1 MREPSYYMSGGRL
14 FILVEVT
21 NRPTHPQPVC
31 PYHHHHHYYCSSSS
45 LLALTSSLALTVAM
59 GAGRDN
65 GRRWRQLLGQ
75 HCVCSGSSYDDTF
88 MVVALGR
95 ASSWA
100 CSLGLGDYGGGP
112 DYWLGRDALATP
124 TLREERTGSR
134 RPRRRRDGLTYLV
147 TPSVRGGTGSRRRA
161 TRPRHASDTH
171 PPCLLAARGG
181 VTWVRRRDVA
191 ACVGSVA
198 LGVTHFT
205 L

>member
-100 CSLGLGDYGGGP
+100 CSLGLGDYGGGT
-112 DYWLGRDALATP
+112 WLLT
-124 TLREERTGSR
+124 
-134 RPRRRRDGLTYLV
+134 RPRRV
-147 TPSVRGGTGSRRRA
+147 
-161 TRPRHASDTH
+161 SDTH
-171 PPCLLAARGG
+171 PTRGENWLAAPATTPRWANLFSDTQRAGGGLARGAGRRGRDMLVTPTHPACLPRAAEWRECDG
-181 VTWVRRRDVA
+181 VTSRRV
-191 ACVGSVA
+191 
-198 LGVTHFT
+198 
-205 L
+205 